1 MATSGNYTASINP
14 QETNG
19 LLNIGA
25 WSTVYDLY
33 DGFKS
38 FSITW
43 SGHNKN
49 GNHISGSGVPTVQQW
64 MPSYVEADLQTP
76 LDFSYPGSAKG
87 IFVSTK
93 CTITCYTSW
102 QGRSDH
108 GSSGGSDSGGSSSGS
123 TSTSYKTK
131 FTFTGAVDKTVDVNA
146 TNKTISTQITP
157 NLPGEVYCKFEVG
170 GASKTVATE
179 ITGSNENKYIG
190 FYFFG
195 DKMGDSLNDSNI
207 KNVVIKLYNVYDRY
221 EYQKSPKGLTYS
233 IYGHSYKSFNE
244 CKKLTAT
251 PTLKLIKTFEFM
263 GAKDSQYIE
272 IKLSSSEWNTLKSY
286 EGLAFAINTKDSLTV
301 HDVKCI
307 IDIQHTVNK

>member
-1 MATSGNYTASINP
+1 MATSGNYTTSINP
-14 QETNG
+14 QEING

-25 WSTVYDLY
+25 WSTIYDLNNA
-33 DGFKS
+33 FKS

-49 GNHISGSGVPTVQQW
+49 GNAISGSGVPTVQQW
-64 MPSYVEADLQTP
+64 MPSYIEADLQTP

-87 IFVSTK
+87 VLNTTNCS
-93 CTITCYTSW
+93 ITCYTSW
-102 QGRSDH
+102 QGRGTSSGS
-108 GSSGGSDSGGSSSGS
+108 GSSGSGSSGS
-123 TSTSYKTK
+123 TITEYKTK
-131 FTFTGAVDKTVDVNA
+131 FTFTGVVDKTTSVNA

-170 GASKTVATE
+170 GASKTVATK

-195 DKMGDSLNDSNI
+195 EKMSNSLNDSNI
-207 KNVVIKLYNVYDRY
+207 KNVTIKLYNVYNKY

-233 IYGHSYKSFNE
+233 IYGHSYGSFNE
-244 CKKLTAT
+244 CKNLKTT
-251 PTLKLIKTFEFM
+251 PTLKLIKTFEFT
-263 GAKDSQYIE
+263 GPKDSQYIE

-286 EGLAFAINTKDSLTV
+286 DGLAFAINTKDSLTV
-301 HDVKCI
+301 HDIKCI